1 MNARNKE
8 YLELLKQSFNESK
21 YIEFIKD
28 LLNLD
33 SSDINTDL
41 SEKIITNKQYKDDIK
56 NYKYIAKYNDGLNN
70 IGIFI
75 VNLKST
81 KARNL
86 QRNFVASLL
95 NNFGLDAS
103 IVAFYSDNDTSW
115 RLSFVKKELSFS
127 DKGVKESLTPAK
139 RYSFLVGEHESVHTA
154 QEFLFK
160 LLEIDSRK
168 ITLEDIEKVFDVE
181 KVAKKFFDEY
191 VEKYLLLKKHLDNNE
206 DFITESKKCDFTSEE
221 FAKKLMGQIVFLYF
235 LQKKGWLGVQLVPNE
250 LSVNEFNELLSSNDS
265 VSQNLINMFYGLK
278 EDKYI
283 INKNELRQANN
294 QDVINF
300 TNIFVKTKYDKPWGT
315 GAKDFIRNIYKQS
328 RMEHRNFFDEYLE
341 QFFYNGLNEKRENQY
356 FTLFNC
362 KIPFL
367 NGGLFEPLN
376 NYRWS
381 SAHFSI
387 PNDIF
392 SNDNKDGILDFLDLY
407 NFTIDE
413 EEPLEKD
420 VAVDPEM
427 LGKIFENLLDVDD
440 RKSKGAFYTP
450 REIVYYMCQESLANY
465 LVKKANLNYD
475 EIIYFIRYGDLISHI
490 DWERSLNDNNN
501 FVIGKTIYNNLLA
514 IDKALIDI
522 KVADPSVG
530 SGAFP
535 LGILTEIIKIR
546 NNITTYLLIQN
557 DLGLININDLIN
569 TEHGK
574 RDIFYMKLQTIE
586 NCIYAVDVETSAID
600 IAKLRLWLSL
610 IVDYPNDEEPKPLPN
625 LDCKIMQG
633 NSLVDEYKGVP
644 LFSEKIFKNSQRKNA
659 SKVQVQQNIFG
670 DVADIHIQ
678 QSLQFDDNSIDL
690 NYYIDTML
698 NLQKQYFSTSDNKL
712 KKDLKEKI
720 DSIQMGMVEETLKND
735 PSKLKQFK
743 EDSKKRQ
750 KNWFIW
756 KLEFYDV
763 YKNNKGFD
771 IVIGNPPYVGEDGN
785 KKIFEPIKIS
795 NIGRKFYQGK
805 MDLLYFFFHLG
816 LDLLNDNGILSLI
829 TTNYYITAD
838 GAKKLRQDIKERS
851 NIKKIINFNEKKV
864 FDSAKGQ
871 HNMIT
876 ILAKGKL
883 KEDEICNIISF
894 KNGGNLF
901 SEDLRNMLNDELRL
915 DDYVKVDISNQNLY
929 YGKNNYLDIRN
940 NFNSDSRE
948 QKIINYLSRCNLK
961 LENVATLNQ
970 GLVSG
975 ANKVISTNLD
985 KLGKDIDVMLNDGIF
1000 VMNLLNNRDINV
1012 ISTFNDYEKT
1022 LLRPYF
1028 KNSDIQKYHCI
1039 KENTKMVLYIDR
1051 DENDINR
1058 IPNIYKHLEKFKSV
1072 LNQRRETLKGI
1083 VKFYQL
1089 QWPRNKEI
1097 FTNPKILLP
1106 YRSKSNDFAY
1116 CDIDWY
1122 FSTDCY
1128 CLINDNERY
1137 LKFLLGLLNSKTYYI
1152 WFKTMGKVKGDVL
1165 EFMPTML
1172 NETPIIEM
1180 SNEDMNIII
1189 DCVNTLI
1196 SNTNIDIYTS
1206 SEYLTIE
1213 KIIEKYVLS

>member
-1 MNARNKE
+1 MNTRNKE
-8 YLELLKQSFNESK
+8 YLELLKQSFNEPK
-21 YIEFIKD
+21 YIGFIKD

-33 SSDINTDL
+33 SSDFNTDL
-41 SEKIITNKQYKDDIK
+41 SEKTTSNKQYKDDIK
-56 NYKYIAKYNDGLNN
+56 SYKYIAKYNDGLNN

-103 IVAFYSDNDTSW
+103 IVSFYSDNDTSW
-115 RLSFVKKELSFS
+115 RLSFVKKELTFS
-127 DKGVKESLTPAK
+127 DNGVKESLTPAK
-139 RYSFLVGEHESVHTA
+139 RYSFLVGENESVHTA

-160 LLEIDSRK
+160 LLQIDSRK

-181 KVAKKFFDEY
+181 KVAKQFFEEY
-191 VEKYLLLKKHLDNNE
+191 KEKYLQLKEYLDKNE
-206 DFITESKKCDFTSEE
+206 DFITESQKCDFTSVE

-250 LSVNEFNELLSSNDS
+250 LSVNEFRELLSSNDS
-265 VSQNLINMFYGLK
+265 VSQNLINMFYEFK
-278 EDKYI
+278 EEKYL
-283 INKNELRQANN
+283 INKNNLRQADN

-315 GAKDFIRNIYKQS
+315 GAKNFIRNIYKQS
-328 RMEHRNFFDEYLE
+328 RIEHKNFFDEYLE
-341 QFFYNGLNEKRENQY
+341 QFFYKGLNEKRDNQY

-392 SNDNKDGILDFLDLY
+392 SNDKKDGILDFLDLY

-420 VAVDPEM
+420 IAVDPEM

-465 LVKKANLNYD
+465 LVKKVNVDYN
-475 EIIYFIRYGDLISHI
+475 EIIYFIRYGDFISHV
-490 DWERSLNDNNN
+490 DWEHSLNNDNN
-501 FVIGKTIYNNLLA
+501 FEIGRSIYGNLLN

-535 LGILTEIIKIR
+535 LGILTEIVKIR

-557 DLGLININDLIN
+557 DLGLININDLFD

-574 RDIFYMKLQTIE
+574 RDMFYMKLQTIE
-586 NCIYAVDVETSAID
+586 NSIYAVDIETSAVD

-633 NSLVDEYKGVP
+633 NSLIDEYQGVP

-659 SKVQVQQNIFG
+659 SKVQIQQNIFG

-698 NLQKQYFSTSDNKL
+698 NLQKQYFSSSDNKL
-712 KKDLKEKI
+712 KKELKDKI
-720 DSIQMGMVEETLKND
+720 DNIQMGMIEETLKNE
-735 PSKLKQFK
+735 PNKLKKFK
-743 EDSKKRQ
+743 EDSMKRQ

-756 KLEFYDV
+756 KLDFYDV

-785 KKIFEPIKIS
+785 KKIFDPIKLS
-795 NIGRKFYQGK
+795 NLGRKFYQGK

-816 LDLLNDNGILSLI
+816 LDLLNNNGILSLI

-851 NIKKIINFNEKKV
+851 NIKTIINFNEKKV

-876 ILAKGKL
+876 MLAKGKE
-883 KEDEICNIISF
+883 KEDDICNIISF
-894 KNGGNLF
+894 KKGGNLF
-901 SEDLRNMLNDELRL
+901 GDDLRNMLNDKLDS
-915 DDYVKVDISNQNLY
+915 DDYIITNISNQNLY

-940 NFNSDSRE
+940 NYEIDSTE
-948 QKIINYLSRCNLK
+948 QKIINYLSKCNIK
-961 LENVATLNQ
+961 LENVATLYQ
-970 GLVSG
+970 GVVPG
-975 ANKVISTNLD
+975 AIKITNNLINSVDD
-985 KLGKDIDVMLNDGIF
+985 KNVEINDGVF
-1000 VMNLLNNRDINV
+1000 VLDLNNSRDINTYNL
-1012 ISTFNDYEKT
+1012 IKENESNILK
-1022 LLRPYF
+1022 PYF
-1028 KNSDIQKYHCI
+1028 KNSDIYKYSYNSNKTKWLIYTTSQGIDSDKYPQTFKHLMKYETILKDRLIRYNEKYHWTSLHR
-1039 KENTKMVLYIDR
+1039 ER
-1051 DENDINR
+1051 E
-1058 IPNIYKHLEKFKSV
+1058 EKIFKS
-1072 LNQRRETLKGI
+1072 K
-1083 VKFYQL
+1083 
-1089 QWPRNKEI
+1089 
-1097 FTNPKILLP
+1097 KILIP

-1116 CDIDWY
+1116 CDVDWY

-1128 CLINDNERY
+1128 CLINNDERY
-1137 LKFLLGLLNSKTYYI
+1137 MKFLLGLLNSKTYYV

-1180 SNEDMNIII
+1180 TEEDMNIII
-1189 DCVNTLI
+1189 ECVNNLI
-1196 SNTNIDIYTS
+1196 NYNNVDIYS
-1206 SEYLTIE
+1206 CCDFLTIE
-1213 KIIEKYVLS
+1213 KIIEKYVMF